1 MQITFV
7 RLVMGNGTQPTLPV
21 KPVRPIRLGIQL
33 QKNVSAKDRISMMEQ
48 QNALLAL
55 SQHLG
60 TLLTKNV

>member
-1 MQITFV
+1 MQIIFV
-7 RLVMGNGTQPTLPV
+7 RLVMENGTQPTLPV

-33 QKNVSAKDRISMMEQ
+33 QKNVSVKDRISMMEQ
-48 QNALLAL
+48 ENALVAL